1 MDKIISTTKQE
12 LNKFLVIA
20 TLLSI
25 AFGQLT
31 RLEIGDLPAF
41 FVHDVL
47 VFTFVVLNLGKL
59 NKISKDKLIRP
70 FALLIALN
78 LLAHALSNTLTSI
91 GILYLFRLIIYF
103 TFYLFIRNVRI
114 SFRKTAAMLLAGT
127 ITLIIAYAQ
136 YFLLPDTRYLAYL
149 GWDDHLNR
157 IIFPH
162 FDPTYT
168 AIALGLFFL
177 LTIDRN
183 RKFLSI
189 LTLPAIL
196 LTYSRSTFI
205 SLAFVLALKYKR
217 LIPYVL
223 AALLV
228 IPLLPRR
235 FGEGTNL
242 LRTYSISNRVD
253 HDLAILDL
261 GLENPLLGVGF
272 NNVAYHLYGGFDRH
286 NHATSANNSI
296 VQIFA
301 TSGILGSIIFLRI
314 SYLIYKKSKYKP
326 SLLFLAVSS
335 LFNNTAF
342 YPFSLLWII
351 ILDGLKVSKKD
362 LD

>member
-1 MDKIISTTKQE
+1 MDKIISATKQE

-20 TLLSI
+20 TLLSV

-31 RLEIGDLPAF
+31 RIELNNFPAF
-41 FVHDVL
+41 FVHDVII
-47 VFTFVVLNLGKL
+47 FTFVVINLSKL
-59 NKISKDKLIRP
+59 RKISKDKLLRP
-70 FALLIALN
+70 FALLLFINLIA
-78 LLAHALSNTLTSI
+78 HTISGTLTSI
-91 GILYLFRLIIYF
+91 GILYLFRITIYF
-103 TFYLFIRNVRI
+103 TFYLFIRNIQI

-127 ITLIIAYAQ
+127 ITLVIAYSQ

-168 AIALGLFFL
+168 AILLSLFFL
-177 LTIDRN
+177 LTLDRN
-183 RKFLSI
+183 RLFLTI
-189 LTLPAIL
+189 LAIPAIL

-205 SLAFVLALKYKR
+205 ALALVIISKHKKY
-217 LIPYVL
+217 LPYVI
-223 AALLV
+223 AILLV
-228 IPLLPRR
+228 IPVLPRR

-242 LRTYSISNRVD
+242 LRAYSIQTRIE
-253 HDLAILDL
+253 HDKEILKLAI
-261 GLENPLLGVGF
+261 ENPLLGIGF
-272 NNVAYHLYGGFDRH
+272 NNVAAYLYGGFDRH
-286 NHATSANNSI
+286 NHATSANNSLI
-296 VQIFA
+296 QIFA
-301 TSGILGSIIFLRI
+301 TSGILGAIIFLRI
-314 SYLIYKKSKYKP
+314 GYLIYRRSMYKP
-326 SLLFLAVSS
+326 SLLFLAISS